1 MRRLVRS
8 ADLLSPPPC
17 RAGLP
22 HIRLRP
28 STAAHRELLPG
39 SIARRALET
48 IESVWYVVSTPPTH
62 PRIPYGEADF
72 RRIRLNRW
80 LYVDKTRF
88 LRRLEEERY
97 ASLIRPRRFGKSLW
111 ASVLENYY
119 DRFWADGFD
128 ATFAGTDIGQQ
139 PTGEQSRYVT
149 LRFDFS
155 NVNDALD
162 TLEREFEAY
171 CLIELE
177 GTLERHPD
185 LFPAAARRRILEPPS
200 IATKLSM
207 LFRYAGDH
215 DIPLYVIIDE
225 YDNFANTVLA
235 YHGAEAYHSFTH
247 GGGFYRN
254 FFATLKSGTGRT
266 GGGVERLFITG
277 VSPVTMDDVTSGF
290 NIGTNISLEPD
301 FNEMVGFTEAEVRH
315 LVETYRHLGVFS
327 QDPATAMGIMG
338 EWYNGYRFAT
348 TAETDL
354 YNTDMVLYYLKHS
367 IPNRDVPEYLIDTNV
382 RIDYGKLRHLLVTGR
397 QLNGNFDLLRDV
409 IGEEQVDTRIQP
421 GFPLKDLTKRENFLS
436 LMHYFGL
443 LSIRDVQGVL
453 PRLAIPN
460 QTVKRLMYGYL
471 RDAYHDV
478 EVFSVDLFRFE
489 QLMLRMATEGE
500 WRPVL
505 EFLSEAIARQTGI
518 RDYIAGEK
526 VIQGFLAAY
535 LSVADYYVFR
545 SEAELGKGHADIAL
559 EPLVARYPHLQRGY
573 LIELKYRARSESAD
587 QAAVTT
593 VVEEAQ
599 AQLLRYLADERLT
612 RQFPAVRFIGLI
624 VVFHGWEMVFCDEV
638 QR

>member
-1 MRRLVRS
+1 MP
-8 ADLLSPPPC
+8 D
-17 RAGLP
+17 G
-22 HIRLRP
+22 
-28 STAAHRELLPG
+28 
-39 SIARRALET
+39 
-48 IESVWYVVSTPPTH
+48 VSTPPTH

-88 LRRLEEERY
+88 LRRLEEQERY
-97 ASLIRPRRFGKSLW
+97 AFLIRPRRFGKSLW
-111 ASVLENYY
+111 VSLLENYY
-119 DRFWADGFD
+119 DRFWADDFE
-128 ATFAGTDIGQQ
+128 ATFAGTDIGQH

-149 LRFDFS
+149 LRFNFS
-155 NVNDALD
+155 AVNDKLE
-162 TLEREFEAY
+162 TLEREFETY
-171 CLIELE
+171 CMIELR
-177 GTLERHPD
+177 GRLRRHPD
-185 LFPAAARRRILEPPS
+185 LFPEAAVRDILEPPS
-200 IATKLSM
+200 IATKLTE
-207 LFRYAGDH
+207 LFQYAGDH
-215 DIPLYVIIDE
+215 DIPLYVLIDE

-254 FFATLKSGTGRT
+254 FFATLKSGADRS

-277 VSPVTMDDVTSGF
+277 VSPITMDDVTSGF

-301 FNEMVGFTEAEVRH
+301 FNEMVGFTEPEVRH
-315 LVETYRHLGVFS
+315 LVETYRELGVFN

-338 EWYNGYRFAT
+338 QWYNGYRFAT
-348 TAETDL
+348 AAETDL

-382 RIDYGKLRHLLVTGR
+382 RIDYGKLRHLLVVGR
-397 QLNGNFDLLRDV
+397 QLNGNFDLLRNI
-409 IGEEQVDTRIQP
+409 IGEERVDVLRIQP
-421 GFPLKDLTKRENFLS
+421 SFPLKQLTDEENFLS
-436 LMHYFGL
+436 LLHYFGL
-443 LSIRDVQGVL
+443 LSIRAVAGGA
-453 PRLAIPN
+453 PRLGIPN

-471 RDAYHDV
+471 RDGYRDV
-478 EVFSVDLFRFE
+478 EVFRISLFRFE
-489 QLMLRMATEGE
+489 QLLMRMANEGE

-505 EFLSEAIARQTGI
+505 DFLSEAIARQTGI
-518 RDYIAGEK
+518 RDYIGGEK
-526 VIQGFLAAY
+526 VIQGFLAAF

-599 AQLLRYLADERLT
+599 AQLLRYLADERLA
-612 RQFPAVRFIGLI
+612 RQFPGVRFIGLI
-624 VVFHGWEMVFCDEV
+624 VVFHGWELVYCDEV
-638 QR
+638 RR

>member
-1 MRRLVRS
+1 M
-8 ADLLSPPPC
+8 
-17 RAGLP
+17 
-22 HIRLRP
+22 
-28 STAAHRELLPG
+28 
-39 SIARRALET
+39 
-48 IESVWYVVSTPPTH
+48 STPPAY

-97 ASLIRPRRFGKSLW
+97 AFLIRPRRFGKSLW

-128 ATFAGTDIGQQ
+128 ATFAGTDIGQD

-155 NVNDALD
+155 TVNDALD
-162 TLEREFEAY
+162 TLEREFETY
-171 CLIELE
+171 CLIELR

-185 LFPAAARRRILEPPS
+185 LFPEAARRRILAPPS
-200 IATKLSM
+200 IATKLAA

-254 FFATLKSGTGRT
+254 FFATLKSGAGRT
-266 GGGVERLFITG
+266 GGGLERLFITG

-290 NIGTNISLEPD
+290 NIGTNISLHPD
-301 FNEMVGFTEAEVRH
+301 FNEVLGFTKAEVRH
-315 LVETYRHLGVFS
+315 LVETYRDLGVFN
-327 QDPATAMGIMG
+327 QDVATAMGIMG
-338 EWYNGYRFAT
+338 EWYNGYRFAK
-348 TAETDL
+348 AAATDL

-367 IPNRDVPEYLIDTNV
+367 IPNRDVPDELIDTNV

-409 IGEEQVDTRIQP
+409 IGSEQVDTRIQP
-421 GFPLKDLTKRENFLS
+421 GFPLERLTDPENFFS
-436 LMHYFGL
+436 LLHYFGL
-443 LSIRDVQGVL
+443 LSIRDVVERV

-471 RDAYHDV
+471 RDAYRDV
-478 EVFSVDLFRFE
+478 GVFSVNLFRIE
-489 QLMLRMATEGE
+489 QLLMGMANRGE
-500 WRPVL
+500 WRPVF
-505 EFLSEAIARQTGI
+505 EFLGEAIARQTGI
-518 RDYIAGEK
+518 RDYIGGEK

-535 LSVADYYVFR
+535 LSVTDYYVFR
-545 SEAELGKGHADIAL
+545 SEAELGKGYADICL
-559 EPLVARYPHLQRGY
+559 EPLVAQYPHLCRGY
-573 LIELKYRARSESAD
+573 LIELEYLKRSERFQRGGPVDEAGV
-587 QAAVTT
+587 AAAAG
-593 VVEEAQ
+593 EAT
-599 AQLLRYLADERLT
+599 AQLERYLADERLA
-612 RQFPAVRFIGLI
+612 RQFPGVRFIGLI
-624 VVFHGWEMVFCDEV
+624 VVFHGWEMVCCDAV
-638 QR
+638 RR